1 MKTIRNS
8 TTTQLSALTLI
19 TVLLWWGSAC
29 QQTMQTPPPAD
40 DGGETQTP
48 PPADGGGGVVRVNMR
63 ADFSRSAA
71 AESSPARAITVCP
84 TPTPPQDIPI
94 PYQDDPQFD
103 PGLDCDGDGGVVSY
117 VTPSTFKV
125 ALKRLSF
132 VQDGG
137 ATTDIV
143 ADTGTLAASQVLDL
157 TFQVTLAADA
167 LPAGSY
173 PEYEAEIYYVE
184 LTMPLYDP
192 GAVQTIRLY
201 LSDDDFPEEGYGGH
215 HQGDITLIGDGG
227 GELGFVGA
235 GELWQPDLL
244 HAVRDDINGA
254 GGTDSET
261 GHLRGL
267 FGDQQFWDRAESMQ
281 GSNRDIFVW
290 REPLGL
296 IVEAVDATVTFS
308 FNVQDTWFFEDFD
321 DNQRFNPCDNTFDAC
336 AEGAAWAPLFNAP
349 EVLFES
355 EGPTVVP
362 DNPPEF

>member
-1 MKTIRNS
+1 MKIIRNS
-8 TTTQLSALTLI
+8 TTTPLAALALI
-19 TVLLWWGSAC
+19 AVLLWCGSAC
-29 QQTMQTPPPAD
+29 QQTVQTPPPAD
-40 DGGETQTP
+40 DDGGTQTP
-48 PPADGGGGVVRVNMR
+48 PPAADDGEGIVRVNMR
-63 ADFSRSAA
+63 ADFATSPA

-84 TPTPPQDIPI
+84 SSPTL
-94 PYQDDPQFD
+94 QDDPQFD
-103 PGLDCDGDGGVVSY
+103 SGLDCDGDGGVVSY
-117 VTPSTFKV
+117 VTPSTYKI
-125 ALKRLSF
+125 ALKSLSF
-132 VQDGG
+132 VQDSG
-137 ATTDIV
+137 ATIDIV

-157 TFQVTLAADA
+157 TFQVTLAANA

-192 GAVQTIRLY
+192 SVLQTIRLY
-201 LSDDDFPEEGYGGH
+201 LSDDDFPEEGNRGH
-215 HQGDITLIGDGG
+215 HQGDITLISDSG
-227 GELGFVGA
+227 GELGFVS
-235 GELWQPDLL
+235 ELWQPEFL
-244 HAVRDDINGA
+244 HAIREDINGA
-254 GGTDSET
+254 GGTDAET

-321 DNQRFNPCDNTFDAC
+321 NNQRFNPCDNTSDAC

-355 EGPTVVP
+355 EGPTVSP
-362 DNPPEF
+362 DHPAEF